1 MTLHI
6 AALASGAGTNVAAIM
21 TCIRKS
27 GLDASLELVLTNNPG
42 APVLKLAQAEGV
54 AVWAGDHRD
63 FPDRAAF
70 DREMLAAVKAAGA
83 DTIVLA
89 GYMRLLSPFFIR
101 AFPGRILNIHPAL
114 LPSFPGVHSLADAL
128 AHGVRFTGAT
138 VHFVD
143 DIPDNGPI
151 IIQAVLPV
159 DPSETGESLLRRVHA
174 LEHRIY
180 PQALQWLAE
189 GRLEIE
195 NRRVRLLPGRTP
207 HAGRTSSGRNE
218 QGPWLISPE
227 LEGF

>member
-1 MTLHI
+1 MALRI
-6 AALASGAGTNVAAIM
+6 AALASGAGTNVAAILA
-21 TCIRKS
+21 CIQKNK
-27 GLDASLELVLTNNPG
+27 LDARLDLVLANNPD
-42 APVLKLAQAEGV
+42 APVLKLARAEGL
-54 AVWAGDHRD
+54 AVWAADHRD
-63 FPDRAAF
+63 FSDRAAF
-70 DREMLAAVKAAGA
+70 DREMLAAAKAAGA

-89 GYMRLLSPFFIR
+89 GYMRLLSTFFIR

-189 GRLEIE
+189 GRLEME

-207 HAGRTSSGRNE
+207 AAGQASSGGDER
-218 QGPWLISPE
+218 GPWLISPE